1 MSKYIE
7 YERLKI
13 LVRKIT
19 QPFPK
24 TPLHVYC
31 NNRNNVKTYIM
42 MQLYTLRLDHFELY
56 AAVLV
61 KLEHATVRFS

>member
-1 MSKYIE
+1 MQTCLRYNKTCNMSKYIE

-24 TPLHVYC
+24 TPL
-31 NNRNNVKTYIM
+31 NRKP
-42 MQLYTLRLDHFELY
+42 L
-56 AAVLV
+56 
-61 KLEHATVRFS
+61 